1 MECMIKWNGEQDLMF
16 QPAVEEFKKMKNLEC
31 LDISFTQ
38 IPYEQREEYKKEVYF
53 KKPSA

>member
-1 MECMIKWNGEQDLMF
+1 MF